1 MPLKADLKKLTAI
14 SGRKTEQQLIAYQK
28 EIVNQYKIALI
39 KMKAELASYY
49 EQNLSTQRLTGL
61 IESIE
66 QILNEAGING
76 INITAKGISKS
87 ANFNYDS
94 NLKNLEATLGVLLS
108 FAVLEPNV
116 LNSLVANNK
125 FSKISWQAKGIDNI
139 NSATRT
145 IKNNIFQGVIQGK
158 NYEVVAKQI
167 TRQMNIAVSDALRI
181 VKTEVHRASNEARIM
196 SMKKSQTAA
205 QQLGYTSV
213 KVWNGGESF
222 PRNHDSMNGI
232 SVSIDDQFTLP
243 SGFSTDGPSLSGNP
257 GDDVNCGCYL
267 TFELLELQGL

>member
-94 NLKNLEATLGVLLS
+94 NLKNLEATLGVKLS
-108 FAVLEPNV
+108 FAVLEPNI

-267 TFELLELQGL
+267 TFELLELQGV

>member
-1 MPLKADLKKLTAI
+1 MPLKADLKKLTEM

-267 TFELLELQGL
+267 TFELLELQGV

>member
-267 TFELLELQGL
+267 TFELLELQGV